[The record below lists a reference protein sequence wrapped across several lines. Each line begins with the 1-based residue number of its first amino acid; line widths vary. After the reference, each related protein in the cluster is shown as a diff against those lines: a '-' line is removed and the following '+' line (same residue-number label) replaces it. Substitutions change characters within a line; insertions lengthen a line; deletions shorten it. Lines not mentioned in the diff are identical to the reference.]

1 MKKIL
6 LILTASI
13 LFFITPLQ
21 SFAALSNPSPSV
33 PKTEVTE
40 DSHTFE
46 LEGKVY
52 TLTLV
57 TEEGTQTAYIEHE
70 NGEVESV
77 SYNQTKDELRFNGEL
92 ADAELFVEMKE
103 AADELGGSDTEYS
116 SDEELSSQFETFSN
130 YNWKHVKSYKNSF
143 NVKLFTVLA
152 ITGIILLLPT
162 GSGALMGVVLTA
174 KIISVLAA
182 SIFSASQQS
191 KYYYTFDTYY
201 SPLNGY
207 YNNKFVMRV
216 YKDSKRTKL
225 IKSVSHTTRMGKKY

>member
-6 LILTASI
+6 LMLSVSI

-21 SFAALSNPSPSV
+21 SYAALSSPSPSV
-33 PKTEVTE
+33 PKTEATE

-57 TEEGTQTAYIEHE
+57 TEEDTQTAYIEHE

-77 SYNQTKDELRFNGEL
+77 SYNQSKDELRFNGEL
-92 ADAELFVEMKE
+92 ADTELFVEMKE
-103 AADELGGSDTEYS
+103 AANELGG
-116 SDEELSSQFETFSN
+116 SDEELSSELSSQIETFSN

-152 ITGIILLLPT
+152 ITGVILLLPT
-162 GSGALMGVVLTA
+162 GTGAVAGAVLTA
-174 KIISVLAA
+174 KVISVLASA
-182 SIFSASQQS
+182 IFSASQQS

-207 YNNKFVMRV
+207 YNNKFVLRV
-216 YKDSKRTKL
+216 YKDSKKTKL
-225 IKSVSHTTRMGKKY
+225 IKSVSHTTRLGKKY

>member
-6 LILTASI
+6 LMLSVSI

-21 SFAALSNPSPSV
+21 SYAALSSQSPLV
-33 PKTEVTE
+33 PKTEATE
-40 DSHTFE
+40 DSHIFE

-57 TEEGTQTAYIEHE
+57 TEEDTQTAYIEHE

-77 SYNQTKDELRFNGEL
+77 SYNQSKDELRFNGEL
-92 ADAELFVEMKE
+92 ADTELFVEMKE
-103 AADELGGSDTEYS
+103 TANELGG
-116 SDEELSSQFETFSN
+116 SDEELSSELSSQIETFSN

-152 ITGIILLLPT
+152 ITGVILLLPT
-162 GSGALMGVVLTA
+162 GTGAVAGAVLTA
-174 KIISVLAA
+174 KVISVLASA
-182 SIFSASQQS
+182 IFSASQQS

-207 YNNKFVMRV
+207 YNNKFVLRV

-225 IKSVSHTTRMGKKY
+225 IKSVSHTTRLGKKY

>member
-6 LILTASI
+6 LMLSVSI

-21 SFAALSNPSPSV
+21 SYAALSSPSPSV
-33 PKTEVTE
+33 PKTEATE

-57 TEEGTQTAYIEHE
+57 TEEDTQTAYIEHE

-77 SYNQTKDELRFNGEL
+77 SYNQSKDELRFNGEL
-92 ADAELFVEMKE
+92 ADTELFVEMKE
-103 AADELGGSDTEYS
+103 AANELGG
-116 SDEELSSQFETFSN
+116 SDEELSSELSSQIETFSN

-152 ITGIILLLPT
+152 ITGVILLLPT
-162 GSGALMGVVLTA
+162 GTGAVAGAVLTA
-174 KIISVLAA
+174 KVISVLASA
-182 SIFSASQQS
+182 IFSASQQS

-207 YNNKFVMRV
+207 YNNKFVLRV

-225 IKSVSHTTRMGKKY
+225 IKSVSHTTRLGKKY

>member
-1 MKKIL
+1 
-6 LILTASI
+6 
-13 LFFITPLQ
+13 
-21 SFAALSNPSPSV
+21 
-33 PKTEVTE
+33 
-40 DSHTFE
+40 
-46 LEGKVY
+46 
-52 TLTLV
+52 
-57 TEEGTQTAYIEHE
+57 
-70 NGEVESV
+70 
-77 SYNQTKDELRFNGEL
+77 
-92 ADAELFVEMKE
+92 MKE
-103 AADELGGSDTEYS
+103 AADEIGGSETEYN
-116 SDEELSSQFETFSN
+116 SDEELSSQFEAFSN

-162 GSGALMGVVLTA
+162 GTGAVAGVVLTA

-182 SIFSASQQS
+182 AIYSSSQQS

-225 IKSVSHTTRMGKKY
+225 IKSVSHTTRLGEKY